1 MLLYLSNYLFFEGIA
16 IISIV
21 WLATSS
27 RAVKILDVGSKVIG
41 SAASSTFYTIIE
53 LKVHLLLQIVK
64 TMIQNKKDR
73 REDKINKLQIKVPMK
88 KNTRHSFFLTWIL
101 TNLDI
106 NVNSSDSDITQLAYG
121 VFLLSLIAILCFL
134 NIMGYLLAFYLIQ
147 KSDYE
152 IKYPKLAGFVN
163 YYKKVNFIFLII
175 EVLLCLFCLTIL
187 VLFSFLIIFK

>member
-1 MLLYLSNYLFFEGIA
+1 
-16 IISIV
+16 
-21 WLATSS
+21 
-27 RAVKILDVGSKVIG
+27 
-41 SAASSTFYTIIE
+41 
-53 LKVHLLLQIVK
+53 
-64 TMIQNKKDR
+64 
-73 REDKINKLQIKVPMK
+73 MK
-88 KNTRHSFFLTWIL
+88 NNTRHSFLFTWIL

-152 IKYPKLAGFVN
+152 IKYPKLAGFIN